1 MRKVDNITHE
11 MSKKEKELLQL
22 NTRREHNESL
32 LKQKQQQL
40 QDLQKE
46 YSN

>member
-1 MRKVDNITHE
+1 MQSQLEEERSTFMRKVDNITHE

-32 LKQKQQQL
+32 LKQK
-40 QDLQKE
+40 
-46 YSN
+46 